1 METFSCDIAIMN
13 SGSGNMDQ
21 VKIGKFIASLR
32 KSKKLTQQELAELL
46 GVTDRAISN
55 WENGRRMPDISL
67 LKPLAE
73 NLGITVNELISGEKI
88 PEEKMMTAIETNL
101 IQSLETAKKSK
112 ENLIK

>member
-46 GVTDRAISN
+46 V
-55 WENGRRMPDISL
+55 
-67 LKPLAE
+67 
-73 NLGITVNELISGEKI
+73 
-88 PEEKMMTAIETNL
+88 
-101 IQSLETAKKSK
+101 K
-112 ENLIK
+112 EQ